1 MAYAYWNEHGEIV
14 VTAPLWEWNEIYG
27 DLAFPYDNGQLDI
40 LNDGSAKL
48 IAELKVLGV
57 EGV

>member
-1 MAYAYWNEHGEIV
+1 MAYAYFNEHGEIV
-14 VTAPLWEWNEIYG
+14 VTASPWEWNDVYG
-27 DLAFPYDNGQLDI
+27 DLVFPANGQLDI

-48 IAELKVLGV
+48 LAELRIVGV